1 MTNNPA
7 LLYVVGI
14 VGVIFIIYSLIQ
26 NWREHR
32 KTLSQSGK
40 GEQN

>member
-14 VGVIFIIYSLIQ
+14 VGAIFIIYSLIQ
-26 NWREHR
+26 NWRENR
-32 KTLSQSGK
+32 NTSSQKSNGDMK
-40 GEQN
+40 